1 MFRNEDVLS
10 RAVDRIVKKNT
21 SYATSNPWSPMQPVA
36 TDVLEKKWKRQLMF
50 QDPFIRGFLNP
61 KTSRPNTAREH
72 GSSVDAIG
80 AAYDNTIGDAMEAT
94 KSIKG
99 SRTQRSAGT
108 GRKKQA
114 GSIHS
119 RQRSFVLRQHI
130 NDQQIPEY
138 DAIMDQHAKF
148 VETPG
153 FSEHLDITRPLTPEH
168 QHMLDSRLKMK
179 EDADLAVMALTGIL
193 PSSPN
198 ARPPSHRRGGRVN
211 HRPTTGVPKRR
222 QGTRSAR
229 MGLQSAGP
237 TLRST
242 TQASATALEQPVL
255 EAGLES
261 VVDWSMS
268 PLMEYV
274 VDPSGLDPPSD
285 AVLTADGEAAG
296 VEELF
301 HAATSRIERLWEEV
315 CFPDLMRHKFRAT
328 YMVTADSTNYAA
340 LLAEITCLVLYRRNI
355 LQVLQAVCQREE
367 ELQMVLQDELATAQS
382 LWKLRNLTVTCL
394 NAIEQWQKVFPWNR
408 VFVYEGQE
416 YIQKTKTDLSLVR
429 NKLSSTLQENQESRD
444 IGN

>member
-1 MFRNEDVLS
+1 
-10 RAVDRIVKKNT
+10 
-21 SYATSNPWSPMQPVA
+21 MQPVA

-61 KTSRPNTAREH
+61 PTSRPKTAREQ
-72 GSSVDAIG
+72 GTSVEAIG

-99 SRTQRSAGT
+99 RRTHRSAGT
-108 GRKKQA
+108 GRKKQ
-114 GSIHS
+114 GSMHS

-153 FSEHLDITRPLTPEH
+153 FSEHVNVTRPLTPEH

-179 EDADLAVMALTGIL
+179 EDADLAVMALTGIC
-193 PSSPN
+193 PSSPSTRSPS
-198 ARPPSHRRGGRVN
+198 RPSWRVD

-222 QGTRSAR
+222 QGTRAAR

-242 TQASATALEQPVL
+242 TQASATEQPVL
-255 EAGLES
+255 EAGLDT
-261 VVDWSMS
+261 VVDWAMS
-268 PLMEYV
+268 PLMAYV
-274 VDPSGLDPPSD
+274 ADPSGLDPPASD
-285 AVLTADGEAAG
+285 AVVDGEAVG

-301 HAATSRIERLWEEV
+301 HAATGRIERLWEEV

-355 LQVLQAVCQREE
+355 LQVLQAVCQRED
-367 ELQMVLQDELATAQS
+367 ELQIVLQNELATAQS

-416 YIQKTKTDLSLVR
+416 YAKKTKTDLTLVR
-429 NKLSSTLQENQESRD
+429 SKLNSSLQENHENQQ
-444 IGN
+444 